1 MPEKTMSTCFS
12 EIPVVDV
19 SPLYSGDKA
28 GKLKLVR
35 INKRNHFAVTE
46 VKGMIHVPE
55 TPKIKNY
62 HDDIQTM
69 LNKWQG

>member
-1 MPEKTMSTCFS
+1 MLRVIRRNIDNYIK
-12 EIPVVDV
+12 
-19 SPLYSGDKA
+19 G

-35 INKRNHFAVTE
+35 INKRYHFPVTE

-69 LNKWQG
+69 LQQVARMNELGEDW